1 MLRKVRNDEDA
12 RSCLKAAEASR
23 LPRAVWARRNGV
35 DARSLNAWRVNLERA
50 RPRPRLVE
58 LVPTRPVAVR
68 YTVRFGDFEVEVD
81 EWFEADVLRRLLEV
95 VASC

>member
-12 RSCLKAAEASR
+12 RNCLKAVEASR

-35 DARSLNAWRVNLERA
+35 DARSLNAWRVNLERD

-58 LVPTRPVAVR
+58 LVASRPVTAR

-81 EWFEADVLRRLLEV
+81 EQFEADVLRRLLEV
-95 VASC
+95 VV

>member
-12 RSCLKAAEASR
+12 RKCLEAAAASG
-23 LPRAVWARRNGV
+23 LPRADWARRNGV
-35 DARSLNAWRVNLERA
+35 DARSLNAWRVNLERE

-58 LVPTRPVAVR
+58 LVPTRPAAAR
-68 YTVRFGDFEVEVD
+68 YTVRYGEFEVEVD
-81 EWFEADVLRRLLEV
+81 ERFEADVLRRLLEV